1 MHVGYNY
8 YEKISQL
15 QQYMQS
21 HNLHSSYPD
30 RLGKNMVVKYL
41 LQDS

>member
-8 YEKISQL
+8 YEEISQL

-21 HNLHSSYPD
+21 HMIPIAATLI
-30 RLGKNMVVKYL
+30 G
-41 LQDS
+41 